1 MAKGYWIA
9 FYYSVSDADA
19 LARYA
24 KAATPVLA
32 AGGARFLARGVA
44 SATYEGGDNQ
54 RCVVIEFP
62 SVDHARRVYESAD
75 YARAAAELHDGA
87 VKREIRIVEGVD

>member
-9 FYYSVSDADA
+9 FYFSVSDADA

-24 KAATPVLA
+24 KAATPVLQ

-54 RCVVIEFP
+54 RCVVIEFD
-62 SVDHARRVYESAD
+62 SVEQARRVYDSPE
-75 YARAAAELHDGA
+75 YQRALGELRGA
-87 VKREIRIVEGVD
+87 VKREVRIVEGVA